1 VIAIL
6 AESRGKM
13 KRLVVLAMLIVLLFM
28 PSPVLAD
35 IAPPDQVPVS
45 NPSPGGEGT
54 QVRMMAE
61 TVTLDILA
69 KYPSDVM
76 GLAKVKADFTMRN
89 LGDKEEKMAVRYPIG
104 ASDGWGGMPT
114 IKDLSVRVDGHLVS
128 LRETSGPDPN
138 WDSGVVPWIEFDVT
152 FPVQQNVNIVVSY
165 TAQAVGENQFIWFN
179 YVFSTGAGW
188 KDTIGSVDLLVNFPY
203 QVSELNVLQC
213 NPDNPLCQHTGK
225 LQGKQMT
232 WHYED
237 LEPTAENN
245 VTVTLVAPVEWQKVL
260 NEKANIDKN
269 PRDGEAWGRLGRA
282 YKGLIFSSHGRRGF
296 RMWELKNDAGAQ
308 ELFRLSDEAYSR
320 ALELKPN
327 DALWHAGY
335 ADLLGFYSYYASFE
349 GINTIPLQVKAI
361 QEIKRA
367 LELSPYDATVQ
378 EYALTI
384 SSLFPE
390 GMIQGDG
397 AYFAYPWLTQTPVAT
412 PTDIIPIPWTE
423 TPLPDPTQAAAN
435 TPIPTESNSVTPVG
449 EVTPVPVT
457 TESGKKGLP
466 ICGSVILAPMAL
478 VIALISRRRLA

>member
-1 VIAIL
+1 
-6 AESRGKM
+6 M
-13 KRLVVLAMLIVLLFM
+13 KRLVVGMMLVFALLIT
-28 PSPVLAD
+28 SPVRAD

-45 NPSPGGEGT
+45 NPSPGSEGT
-54 QVRMMAE
+54 QVRMLAE
-61 TVTLDILA
+61 TVTMDILA

-89 LGDKEEKMAVRYPIG
+89 LGDQEEKMAVRYPIG

-114 IKDLSVRVDGHLVS
+114 IKDISVRVDGHLVT

-188 KDTIGSVDLLVNFPY
+188 KDAIGSVDLVVNFPY
-203 QVSELNVLQC
+203 EVNELNVLQC
-213 NPDNPLCQHTGK
+213 NPDDPLCEHTGK

-237 LEPTAENN
+237 LDPTRENN
-245 VTVTLVAPVEWQKVL
+245 IRVTLVAPTEWQKVL
-260 NEKANIDKN
+260 TEKANVEKN
-269 PRDGEAWGRLGRA
+269 PKDGEAWGRLGRA
-282 YKGLIFSSHGRRGF
+282 YKGLIFSSHGGRGF
-296 RMWELKNDAGAQ
+296 RMWELKWDAGAQ
-308 ELFRLSDEAYSR
+308 ELFRLSDEAYSK
-320 ALELKPN
+320 ALALKPN

-349 GINTIPLQVKAI
+349 GINTIPTQVKSI

-378 EYALTI
+378 EFAMLI

-390 GMIQGDG
+390 GMVQGDG
-397 AYFAYPWLTQTPVAT
+397 AYYSYPWLTQTPVAT

-423 TPLPDPTQAAAN
+423 TPLPEQTQVAPN
-435 TPIPTESNSVTPVG
+435 TPIPTESVVATSAVKSTPVLA
-449 EVTPVPVT
+449 T
-457 TESGKKGLP
+457 TEPAKKGLP
-466 ICGSVILAPMAL
+466 LCGSMVMAPLALLWAL
-478 VIALISRRRLA
+478 VYKRHHS